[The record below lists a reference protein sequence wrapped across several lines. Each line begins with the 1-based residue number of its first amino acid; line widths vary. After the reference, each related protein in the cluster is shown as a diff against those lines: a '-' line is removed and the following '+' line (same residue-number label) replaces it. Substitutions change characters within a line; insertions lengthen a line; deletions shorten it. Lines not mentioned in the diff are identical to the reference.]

1 MYISGCSTEQHG
13 DLLRNIFEKPYF
25 RCSVVMD
32 VETVEM
38 CGALKVCTLCFVFS
52 GRYSKLIAKITS
64 CYHRAISPLLLSN
77 DLS

>member
-38 CGALKVCTLCFVFS
+38 CGALKVCTLRFVF
-52 GRYSKLIAKITS
+52 
-64 CYHRAISPLLLSN
+64 
-77 DLS
+77 